1 MRAKHDS
8 KYSPASSGPDRTA
21 TGRDPDGIHSAI
33 HADREHISAE
43 DAASCECVGDG
54 AQFFECDS
62 RRASRAGAR
71 RRGLS
76 ECGYGGVSGSA
87 LQRSGVCGDIT
98 RAGNDQGLGDIGE

>member
-8 KYSPASSGPDRTA
+8 KYAPASSGSDRVA
-21 TGRDPDGIHSAI
+21 IGGDPDGVYRAI

-43 DAASCECVGDG
+43 DAVSGECVGDG

-62 RRASRAGAR
+62 GCDRRAGAR

-76 ECGYGGVSGSA
+76 ECGHSRVSGSA
-87 LQRSGVCGDIT
+87 LHRSGVCGDIA
-98 RAGNDQGLGDIGE
+98 RGGDHQGISNIGE